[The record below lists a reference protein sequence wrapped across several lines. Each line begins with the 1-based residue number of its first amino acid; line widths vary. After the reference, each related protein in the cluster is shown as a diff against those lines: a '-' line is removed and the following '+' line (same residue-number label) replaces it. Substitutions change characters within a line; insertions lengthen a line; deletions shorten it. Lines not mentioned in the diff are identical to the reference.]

1 MEFLFGDIV
10 LTKKDC
16 QLFSLFLCSQGTVE
30 PVELVYPASPSPCYA
45 PVATLSAVTTPTVT
59 ITIPL
64 NVVGVFDRNE
74 GLGAAGKVMIEGA
87 CRQLLHCAD
96 KLRVS

>member
-1 MEFLFGDIV
+1 M
-10 LTKKDC
+10 
-16 QLFSLFLCSQGTVE
+16 E

-45 PVATLSAVTTPTVT
+45 PTATLSAVTTPTVT
-59 ITIPL
+59 LTIPL
-64 NVVGVFDRNE
+64 SVVGVFDRNE
-74 GLGAAGKVMIEGA
+74 SLGTAGTMMVEGA